1 MRVWGFEKPSLL
13 DPPPSLDS
21 IGALVTLLPDPLPPP
36 NRLFRM
42 YDAGEISREV
52 FHAAMR
58 VHAEGL
64 IAEMEE
70 ARLNPWAAALE
81 EVKRR
86 FAEAKLT
93 RRHNEEDIREI
104 FTALS
109 ELNEFPPA
117 LHLWNAQH
125 KHVPLRCFFRP
136 SQEPVF
142 RVLDLKTGTYRAR
155 ITVEYGASA
164 KNEATREEIDLVRE
178 ADGKLQ
184 LRDRKRLA

>member
-1 MRVWGFEKPSLL
+1 
-13 DPPPSLDS
+13 
-21 IGALVTLLPDPLPPP
+21 
-36 NRLFRM
+36 M

-52 FHAAMR
+52 FHASMR

-70 ARLNPWAAALE
+70 AQLNPMAAALE
-81 EVKRR
+81 ELKRR

-93 RRHNEEDIREI
+93 RRHNEEDLREV
-104 FTALS
+104 FAALA
-109 ELNEFPPA
+109 ELDHFPPA

-142 RVLDLKTGTYRAR
+142 RVLEMKAGTYRIR
-155 ITVEYGASA
+155 ITLEYGASA

>member
-1 MRVWGFEKPSLL
+1 MASFLDLL
-13 DPPPSLDS
+13 PCLESNV
-21 IGALVTLLPDPLPPP
+21 AHVTTLPDPLPPP

-52 FHAAMR
+52 FHASMR

-86 FAEAKLT
+86 YAEAKLT

-104 FTALS
+104 FTALA
-109 ELNEFPPA
+109 ELNDFPPA

-136 SQEPVF
+136 GQEPVF

-155 ITVEYGASA
+155 ITVEYGASG

-178 ADGKLQ
+178 ADGVLR
-184 LRDRKRLA
+184 LRDRRRLA